1 MDTSDYILL
10 SELNDFIF
18 CPRSIY
24 WHHIYGNFNKNIYH
38 EKIQTLGSIA
48 HKSIDSAKYSSR
60 KNILQG
66 IAIISHEFGIQGKI
80 DLYDARTG
88 ILTERKRKIDK
99 VYRGYI
105 WQLYGQYF
113 CLSEMGYVVTGL
125 RFHSLIDNKNYPI
138 PLPSEREKNI
148 FKKYIENFRN
158 YRLSENF
165 SQNPAKCARCIYKNL
180 CDIS

>member
-1 MDTSDYILL
+1 MDTADYIPL

-24 WHHIYGNFNKNIYH
+24 WHHIYGNFNKSIYH
-38 EKIQTLGSIA
+38 EVDQTLGHLA
-48 HKSIDSAKYSSR
+48 HKSIDTAKYSSR
-60 KNILQG
+60 KNILQW

-80 DLYDARTG
+80 DLYDAKTG
-88 ILTERKRKIDK
+88 ILTERKRKINK

>member
-24 WHHIYGNFNKNIYH
+24 WHHIYGN
-38 EKIQTLGSIA
+38 IA

-88 ILTERKRKIDK
+88 ILTERKRKINK
-99 VYRGYI
+99 VYR
-105 WQLYGQYF
+105 
-113 CLSEMGYVVTGL
+113 
-125 RFHSLIDNKNYPI
+125 
-138 PLPSEREKNI
+138 
-148 FKKYIENFRN
+148 
-158 YRLSENF
+158 
-165 SQNPAKCARCIYKNL
+165 
-180 CDIS
+180 